1 MGSGPI
7 RFQGRTDIINIDLYG
22 FAEVDMIADACYLP
36 IETETV
42 DAIIN
47 VALLE
52 HVRDP
57 RLIVKEMY
65 RTLKPGGEILAYVP
79 FLVPFH
85 AAPHDYH
92 RWTFEGAKALFSMF
106 DGLDAFIG
114 CGPTSGMLYVMEAW
128 LATLL
133 SFGVKP
139 LHDVWFL
146 FFILLFFPVKYADI
160 ILERYGFAHHLA
172 SGFGIVAKKLK
183 A

>member
-1 MGSGPI
+1 VGSGPI
-7 RFQGRTDIINIDLYG
+7 FFHGRTDLINIDLYG
-22 FAEVDMIADACYLP
+22 FAEVDMVADASSLP

-52 HVRDP
+52 HVKEP
-57 RLIVKEMY
+57 MMIVNEMY

-79 FLVPFH
+79 FMVPFH
-85 AAPHDYH
+85 AAPYDYH
-92 RWTFEGAKALFSMF
+92 RWTFEGAQTLFYRF
-106 DGLDAFIG
+106 DSLDTFIG
-114 CGPTSGMLYVMEAW
+114 CGPTSGMLYVLEEW

-146 FFILLFFPVKYADI
+146 LLMLLLFPVKYVDI

-172 SGFGIVAKKLK
+172 SGFGVVAKK
-183 A
+183 